1 MGGFS
6 KLLLPLGG
14 RTIAARAT
22 RAAIEFCDPVIV
34 VTGKD
39 GESLRESLEAQGL
52 SGERFI
58 FTHNPRWA
66 EGRVGSLKAGIKALA
81 KNPEGFFL
89 AHADMPF
96 VEPGVYR
103 SLGDAAA
110 ARKAAGF
117 PPALLFP
124 SMRGKKGHPVFFP
137 FTFTKELLEAGEGES
152 LKKVVRELEQAWV
165 ETTCEGIFEDIDSP
179 EDYERLLK
187 KYGLAES
194 PVLNGAI

>member
-1 MGGFS
+1 MGSFS
-6 KLLLPLGG
+6 KLLLPLGEG
-14 RTIAARAT
+14 TIAARAV

-39 GESLRESLEAQGL
+39 GESLRESLEAQGF

-58 FTHNPRWA
+58 FTPNPNWA

-81 KNPEGFFL
+81 KNSEGFFL

-96 VEPGVYR
+96 VDPGVYR

-110 ARKAAGF
+110 ARKAAGL

-124 SMRGKKGHPVFFP
+124 SMGGVKGHPVFFP
-137 FTFTKELLEAGEGES
+137 FTFAQELLEAGKGES
-152 LKKVVRELEQAWV
+152 LKKAVRGLEQACV
-165 ETTCEGIFEDIDSP
+165 ETTCEGIFEDVDSP
-179 EDYERLLK
+179 EDYKRLLD

-194 PVLNGAI
+194 PGRNGAI